1 MITEDL
7 TKPDAEGNPS
17 PFDHTEEHYRIE
29 ILVDN
34 LFTESIWNNLDANSI
49 NTQFFRNLVAEA
61 IIKGKVKL
69 EPVLLCG
76 ALDDFYDN
84 DSDDLP
90 NLP

>member
-29 ILVDN
+29 ILVDD
-34 LFTESIWNNLDANSI
+34 LFTESIWDKLDYDSI

-61 IIKGKVKL
+61 ILKGKVKL
-69 EPVLLCG
+69 EPNLIL
-76 ALDDFYDN
+76 ASLDDFYDN
-84 DSDDLP
+84 DDDDLA